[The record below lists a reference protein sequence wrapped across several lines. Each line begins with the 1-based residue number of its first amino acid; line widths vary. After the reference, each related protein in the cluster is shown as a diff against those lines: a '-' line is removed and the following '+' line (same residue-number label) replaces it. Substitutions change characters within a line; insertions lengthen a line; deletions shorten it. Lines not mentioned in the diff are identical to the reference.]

1 MYSRS
6 GVRTGWLVQGA
17 SKGQGY
23 HAKCYNM
30 FQKNVN
36 RLHAQGSPVSEA
48 TAPGGRNSTVG
59 AILAAPQ
66 PLVHVHDGSLVL
78 EDGAARI
85 EKRTATW
92 TFYFWIISFARISQR
107 HAIPRVPCD
116 VLCYSVPMHS
126 LCACFLCADCTPML

>member
-1 MYSRS
+1 
-6 GVRTGWLVQGA
+6 
-17 SKGQGY
+17 
-23 HAKCYNM
+23 M

-85 EKRTATW
+85 EK
-92 TFYFWIISFARISQR
+92 SNRIQQS
-107 HAIPRVPCD
+107 I
-116 VLCYSVPMHS
+116 
-126 LCACFLCADCTPML
+126 